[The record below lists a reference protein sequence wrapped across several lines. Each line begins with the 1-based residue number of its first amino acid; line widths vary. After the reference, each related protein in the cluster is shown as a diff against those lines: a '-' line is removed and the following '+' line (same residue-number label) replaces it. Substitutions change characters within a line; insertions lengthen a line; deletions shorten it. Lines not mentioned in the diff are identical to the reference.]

1 MEELKMTLAKILIQI
16 GISNIQLDKMNT
28 ENVLLK
34 ADFQDKYELKKTVR
48 EEITINIDEII
59 SLGRFDR
66 ELKGVSWLELGE
78 LTHKNLARMN
88 PPHGHP
94 QYFQKE
100 KFDYYL
106 NELIDH
112 SKTDSQ
118 NFVDAFIKKNVYTLA
133 WNQVYAN
140 YYENL
145 GYIISGEGNHRTLL
159 MKLIGAKQ
167 VKIKELNY
175 YAKK

>member
-1 MEELKMTLAKILIQI
+1 MTLAKTLIQI
-16 GISNIQLDKMNT
+16 GISNIQLDKMNN
-28 ENVLLK
+28 EKVLLI
-34 ADFQDKYELKKTVR
+34 ADFQDEYEYKKTVR

-59 SLGRFDR
+59 SLGRFNR
-66 ELKGVSWLELGE
+66 ELKGVSWLGLGE
-78 LTHKNLARMN
+78 LTHKNLARKN

-94 QYFQKE
+94 QYFKKE

-106 NELIDH
+106 NKLINH
-112 SKTDSQ
+112 SNTDSQ
-118 NFVDAFIKKNVYTLA
+118 KFVDAFIKENVYTLD
-133 WNQVYAN
+133 WSQVYAN

-175 YAKK
+175 YARINS